1 MAYKINFHEEND
13 LLRVEISGERE
24 KAKLIPNAR
33 DAWREIAKVNRDKK
47 QRKVLILSS
56 ATGKYPI
63 FDALMINQSLA
74 EYGVQRDW
82 KIAFVNQDQVSFP
95 EVKVSEMI
103 AVNRGF
109 NLGVFPDEESAR
121 RWLLK

>member
-1 MAYKINFHEEND
+1 MAYKIYFQEEDD
-13 LLRVEISGERE
+13 LLRVEISGDRE
-24 KAKLIPNAR
+24 KAKLITNAR
-33 DAWREIAKVNRDKK
+33 EAWREIANVNREKK
-47 QRKVLILSS
+47 NFKVLIVSR

-82 KIAFVNQDQVSFP
+82 KIAFVNLDQASFS
-95 EVKVSEMI
+95 EVKVAEMI

-109 NLGVFPDEESAR
+109 NLGVFPNEETAR
-121 RWLLK
+121 KWLLN